1 MSALAVAPILTLDEL
16 LAEVLDG
23 LAAGY
28 GCACLVCGERAEPVC
43 DSDGVRSHV
52 CCGCGSV
59 LEDGSFAPGP
69 WRSL

>member
-1 MSALAVAPILTLDEL
+1 MSALAAAPILTLDEL

-23 LAAGY
+23 LAAGS

-43 DSDGVRSHV
+43 DADGVHALV
-52 CCGCGSV
+52 CRGCGSM
-59 LEDGSFAPGP
+59 LEDSSFAPGP